1 MLPGDS
7 IGLLPGSRNVKYQYV
22 ENTFKYLIG
31 GIGGSCQSSKMNGN
45 IYGGIFMMSPSVEK
59 FFGWIMYEADIFLP

>member
-31 GIGGSCQSSKMNGN
+31 DSV
-45 IYGGIFMMSPSVEK
+45 MSVLKNEWKHIRRNFHDVSV
-59 FFGWIMYEADIFLP
+59 G

>member
-22 ENTFKYLIG
+22 ENTFKYLID
-31 GIGGSCQSSKMNGN
+31 GIGDSV
-45 IYGGIFMMSPSVEK
+45 MSVLKNEWKHIRRNFHDVSV
-59 FFGWIMYEADIFLP
+59 G